1 MPLLSIAVKMISL
14 INYTETNFL
23 KFIKNTSTATL
34 TDQELIAAYK
44 KSSDMNFLG
53 AVYLRYME
61 LVFGV
66 CLKYF
71 KDAEKAKDAV
81 MDIYLELCS
90 KLLHHEVDNFKPW
103 LHVVARNHCLMQLR
117 SPKNLKLNEFNADFM
132 QLQQTSHLENEA
144 FENEAYFIQ
153 LEQCLEILPEDQR
166 QSIRL
171 FYLQKKCY
179 NEIAVITGYQW
190 NKVRSYI
197 QNGKRNLKQCL
208 EANNIFD
215 K

>member
-1 MPLLSIAVKMISL
+1 
-14 INYTETNFL
+14 
-23 KFIKNTSTATL
+23 
-34 TDQELIAAYK
+34 
-44 KSSDMNFLG
+44 MNFLSTL
-53 AVYLRYME
+53 YLRYME

-90 KLLHHEVDNFKPW
+90 KLQHHEVDNFKPW
-103 LHVVARNHCLMQLR
+103 LNVVARNHCLMQIR
-117 SPKNLKLNEFNADFM
+117 SPKNLKVSEFNADVM
-132 QLQQTSHLENEA
+132 QSEQTTHLKNEA
-144 FENEAYFIQ
+144 LEKEAYFTQ
-153 LEQCLEILPEDQR
+153 LEQCMETLPEDQQ

-179 NEIAVITGYQW
+179 NEIAAITGYEW

-215 K
+215 E